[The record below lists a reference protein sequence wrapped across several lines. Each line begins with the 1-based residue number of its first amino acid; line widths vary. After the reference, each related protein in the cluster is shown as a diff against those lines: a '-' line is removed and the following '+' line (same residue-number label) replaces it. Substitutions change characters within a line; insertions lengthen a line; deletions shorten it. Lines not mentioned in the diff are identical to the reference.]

1 MVYDLHDLGSW
12 PLCFEGTVR
21 RRYRDSHYPY
31 VQYVCTC
38 MVGWKWV
45 SSWVM
50 SSDFILTRHVPGWA
64 RVSWPGPGLCLLS
77 CVWAAQDVPLC
88 RPMGT
93 TGTLAWPAPP
103 GAPGQSGPWTPLQA
117 QVRWHITRK
126 VPSNEL
132 EDYRLKWS
140 MQMINLIFNFMNG
153 C

>member
-1 MVYDLHDLGSW
+1 MVYDLHDLGSG
-12 PLCFEGTVR
+12 PFCFWGTVR
-21 RRYRDSHYPY
+21 RSYRDTQY
-31 VQYVCTC
+31 VQMYMYGGMKAGQQLGHVFRLYSNT
-38 MVGWKWV
+38 
-45 SSWVM
+45 
-50 SSDFILTRHVPGWA
+50 TRAGLGTRLLA
-64 RVSWPGPGLCLLS
+64 RPGPVS

-140 MQMINLIFNFMNG
+140 MQMINLIFKFMNR